1 MDSSY
6 ILFSGTPNP
15 SSFCIHTLLYR
26 VIVNSAA
33 KLQSG
38 CDKNWHREKKRW
50 RGKIKLQMKYIRQ
63 KVPSPANVVLFLC
76 WPHVC
81 LLLCLLLCLALCPF
95 PFLSG
100 ICHPGE
106 FFQHLRNPRICRR
119 HGVRHCKAGYFQFFY
134 GFSNLRIIEQ
144 VGRNLLRVGIDFR
157 EETEPQDHHALI
169 GNGMRSELREL
180 NEGEM

>member
-63 KVPSPANVVLFLC
+63 KVPSPANVLLFLC

-81 LLLCLLLCLALCPF
+81 LQLCLLPYFQEKLLKKFYGCMQAHEEEYSSGSVSQLKWFNQATQVVQLASSDVSVSWCRRLDKLTDTSPLAYAAIFVTQC
-95 PFLSG
+95 
-100 ICHPGE
+100 CHI
-106 FFQHLRNPRICRR
+106 RNPTQP
-119 HGVRHCKAGYFQFFY
+119 Y
-134 GFSNLRIIEQ
+134 L
-144 VGRNLLRVGIDFR
+144 
-157 EETEPQDHHALI
+157 
-169 GNGMRSELREL
+169 
-180 NEGEM
+180 